1 MTQRTSEI
9 GLRRAVGGPISRVQ
23 LQFVGELVVITTIAV
38 VIGSALI
45 LQFPLLDLMSSVSN
59 GVYLVSLGVAALLI
73 YLLAMVCALY
83 PSLMATRIAPSD
95 ALHYE

>member
-1 MTQRTSEI
+1 VTQRTAEI
-9 GLRRAVGGPISRVQ
+9 GLRRAVGGPIYRVQ
-23 LQFVGELVVITTIAV
+23 LQFVGELVVVTTIAV
-38 VIGSALI
+38 FIGSALI

-59 GVYLVSLGVAALLI
+59 GVYLASLGVAALLI
-73 YLLAMVCALY
+73 YLLAMGCALY